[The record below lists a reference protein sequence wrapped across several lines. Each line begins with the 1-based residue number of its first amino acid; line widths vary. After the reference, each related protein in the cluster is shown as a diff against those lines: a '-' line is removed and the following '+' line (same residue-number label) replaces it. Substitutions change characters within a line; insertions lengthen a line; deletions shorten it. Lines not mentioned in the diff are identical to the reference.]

1 MKTTRIKYYFALLLS
16 WTILIVSLISFE
28 LFRIKKETDNLAK
41 TEARANF
48 NKDVAV
54 RLWVS
59 SHGGVYVPVDSIT
72 QPNPALSHIPERDI
86 ETLAGEKLTLMNPAY
101 VMRQLNEYFAEYYGV
116 VGHITSKKLLRSE
129 NKPDKWELNALNQ
142 FEKGLKEVGGYSDIN
157 GEPYLRLMQP
167 LITKQSCLKCHGH
180 QDYKVGDIRGGIGI
194 SIPMKP
200 ILERASLQKKQHISA
215 FSLLWFIGFIGL
227 SMGFRR
233 LDNSLRKQERAK
245 KILKAQNK
253 EYVSLNKKY
262 KIQNEELIKA
272 KEKAE
277 ESDRLKTE
285 FLNNM
290 SHEIRTPMNAIQGFS
305 NFLNE
310 SDLTNEKRNFYINI
324 IQNSGNQL
332 LRIVD
337 DILEISELE
346 TKQVRVSE
354 NEVCLNDFLLE
365 LFSIFDIK
373 AKESKIP
380 LYLKK
385 GLSDKDSAIITDK
398 TKLNKILSNLLENAL
413 KFTNEGFIEFGYTV
427 VNNEIEIYV
436 KDTGIGIK
444 TDKQEIIFERFSQE
458 NENTAT
464 NYGGLGLGLSIT
476 KENTGL
482 LGGKIWVKSEK
493 GKGSTFFVTIPYKP
507 AYSNTEITSQSTIV
521 NQKSSVEKYTIL
533 IVEDEEFSYLYLE
546 TLFEK
551 LDLNSTILLVKNGKE
566 AVEMCKTNSKIDFVL
581 MDLKMPIMNGYVTT
595 KQIKEFRPELP
606 IVAQT
611 AYSTTADKN
620 KAISAGCDDFISKP
634 ISKEALISMID
645 KYLITKQ
652 TS

>member
-1 MKTTRIKYYFALLLS
+1 MKTTRIKYYFVLLLS
-16 WTILIVSLISFE
+16 WTILIVLLISFE
-28 LFRIKKETDNLAK
+28 LFRINRETDNLAK

-48 NKDVAV
+48 NKDIAI
-54 RLWVS
+54 RLWAS

-72 QPNPALSHIPERDI
+72 QPNPALSDIPERDI
-86 ETLAGEKLTLMNPAY
+86 ETLAGAKLTLMNHAY
-101 VMRQLNEYFAEYYGV
+101 MMRQLNEYFAEYYGV
-116 VGHITSKKLLRSE
+116 VGHITSKKLLRPE
-129 NKPDKWELNALNQ
+129 NKPDEWELNALNQ
-142 FEKGLKEVGGYSDIN
+142 FEKGIKEVGGYSDIN

-167 LITKQSCLKCHGH
+167 MITKQSCLKCHGH
-180 QDYKVGDIRGGIGI
+180 QDYKVGDIRGGISI

-200 ILERASLQKKQHISA
+200 ILKPAAQQKKQHISA
-215 FSLLWFIGFIGL
+215 FSLLWLIGFIGL
-227 SMGFRR
+227 SVGYRK
-233 LDNSLRKQERAK
+233 LDNSLRKQEQAEK
-245 KILKAQNK
+245 TLKVQNK
-253 EYVSLNKKY
+253 EYASLNKEY
-262 KIQNEELIKA
+262 KIQNEKLTKA

-277 ESDRLKTE
+277 DSDRLKTE

-290 SHEIRTPMNAIQGFS
+290 SHEIRTPMNSILGFS
-305 NFLNE
+305 SLLNE
-310 SDLTNEKRNFYINI
+310 SDLTNEKRIFSINI

-346 TKQVRVSE
+346 TKQVKVSE
-354 NEVCLNDFLLE
+354 NEVCLNDLLLE

-380 LYLKK
+380 LFLKK

-398 TKLNKILSNLLENAL
+398 TKLNKILSSLLENAF
-413 KFTNEGFIEFGYTV
+413 KFTNKGFIELGYTV

-444 TDKQEIIFERFSQE
+444 TDKQEKIFERFSQE
-458 NENTAT
+458 NEDTAP

-476 KENTGL
+476 KENTLL
-482 LGGKIWVKSEK
+482 LGGKISVKSEK
-493 GKGSTFFVTIPYKP
+493 GKGSTFFVTIPYKS
-507 AYSNTEITSQSTIV
+507 AYSNTEITSQSTIA
-521 NQKSSVEKYTIL
+521 NQKSAVGENTIL
-533 IVEDEEFSYLYLE
+533 IVEDEESSYLYLE
-546 TLFEK
+546 ALLEK
-551 LDLNSTILLVKNGKE
+551 FDFNSTILHVKNGKE

-581 MDLKMPIMNGYVTT
+581 MDIKMPIMNGYETT
-595 KQIKEFRPELP
+595 KRIKEFRPELP

-611 AYSTTADKN
+611 AYSTTEDKN

-634 ISKEALISMID
+634 ISKELLISMTD